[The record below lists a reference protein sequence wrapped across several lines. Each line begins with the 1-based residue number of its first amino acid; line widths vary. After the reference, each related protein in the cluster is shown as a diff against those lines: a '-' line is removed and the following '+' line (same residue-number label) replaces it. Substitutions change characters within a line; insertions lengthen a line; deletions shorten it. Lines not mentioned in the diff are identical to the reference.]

1 MSAFLFSISLQW
13 KLDLRNKGILLTYY
27 VVPLVF
33 FGFMSGIFTSINPL
47 ASDTLI
53 QTMIAFGVTMGAFIG
68 YPTPLVEFYG
78 SEMKKSY
85 VVGDIPLWLPAVS
98 NLISSFIH
106 LMILCLLIFLIA
118 PLAFDAAIPENLGVF
133 FISLAVFIIASLM
146 IGTMLGLMIK
156 KESRLA
162 MISQFFF
169 LPSVM
174 LAGIMFPADMLP
186 NFLRYLGMIFPA
198 TWGNMAMSS
207 DVLDIA
213 NLWPLFV
220 IIVVMATICLLQ
232 LKRIKAD

>member
-1 MSAFLFSISLQW
+1 MSAFLYSIGLQW
-13 KLDLRNKGILLTYY
+13 KLDIRNKGILLTYY

-33 FGFMSGIFTSINPL
+33 FGFMGGIFTSINPL
-47 ASDTLI
+47 APATLI
-53 QTMIAFGVTMGAFIG
+53 QTMITFGVTMGAFIG
-68 YPTPLVEFYG
+68 SPYPLVEFYG

-106 LMILCLLIFLIA
+106 LMILSLIIFIVA
-118 PLAFDAAIPENLGVF
+118 PLAFNAVVPQNLLVF
-133 FISLAVFIIASLM
+133 FVSLALFIITSLM

-156 KESRLA
+156 KESRLT

-186 NFLRYLGMIFPA
+186 KILQYIGMIFPA
-198 TWGNMAMSS
+198 TWGNLAMSGDS
-207 DVLDIA
+207 WDIS
-213 NLWPLFV
+213 NIWPLF
-220 IIVVMATICLLQ
+220 IIITIAGLICIVQ